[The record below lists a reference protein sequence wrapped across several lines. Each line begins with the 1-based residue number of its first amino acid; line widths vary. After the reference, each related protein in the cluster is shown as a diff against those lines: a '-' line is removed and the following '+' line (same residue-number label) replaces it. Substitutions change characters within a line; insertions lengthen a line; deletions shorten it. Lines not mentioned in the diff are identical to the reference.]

1 MRFSTPDRPFHMRK
15 IHRFSSL
22 FALIALSILLV
33 ACGGEDSATQELPQ
47 VNTDVSV
54 GEAKTEARKTS
65 ARRTTGGGSGEVGSN
80 PAVKSALAK
89 VEAALDAGNY
99 TAAVDIVL
107 KTQMDPA
114 DQRVAYGMVT
124 DEVTDAMASGDA
136 NATKAYQ
143 TMNQVRLMR
152 QRSGR

>member
-1 MRFSTPDRPFHMRK
+1 MRN
-15 IHRFSSL
+15 IHRFASL
-22 FALIALSILLV
+22 LVLITLSILLV
-33 ACGGEDSATQELPQ
+33 ACGSDDSATSEVPE

-54 GEAKTEARKTS
+54 GEAKTQSKKPS
-65 ARRTTGGGSGEVGSN
+65 ARRTTGGGSGEAGSN

>member
-1 MRFSTPDRPFHMRK
+1 MES
-15 IHRFSSL
+15 
-22 FALIALSILLV
+22 
-33 ACGGEDSATQELPQ
+33 
-47 VNTDVSV
+47 
-54 GEAKTEARKTS
+54 
-65 ARRTTGGGSGEVGSN
+65 
-80 PAVKSALAK
+80 
-89 VEAALDAGNY
+89 ALDAGNY

-124 DEVTDAMASGDA
+124 DEVTNAMASGDA

>member
-1 MRFSTPDRPFHMRK
+1 MRN
-15 IHRFSSL
+15 IHRFASL
-22 FALIALSILLV
+22 LVLITLSILLV
-33 ACGGEDSATQELPQ
+33 ACGSDDSATSEVPE

-54 GEAKTEARKTS
+54 GEAKTQARKTS

-124 DEVTDAMASGDA
+124 DEVTNAMSSGAA

-143 TMNQVRLMR
+143 TMNQERLMR

>member
-1 MRFSTPDRPFHMRK
+1 MSNNK
-15 IHRFSSL
+15 NLLSL
-22 FALIALSILLV
+22 FSAAALSLLIV
-33 ACGGEDSATQELPQ
+33 GCGGDDSAAGDAAP

-54 GEAKTEARKTS
+54 GEAETQSRKTS
-65 ARRTTGGGSGEVGSN
+65 ARRTTGGGSGEPGSN
-80 PAVKSALAK
+80 PAVQSAIAK
-89 VEAALDAGNY
+89 VENALDAGNY

-107 KTQMDPA
+107 KTKMDPA

-124 DEVTDAMASGDA
+124 KEVTQAMAQGDA
-136 NATKAYQ
+136 NAQKAYQ

>member
-1 MRFSTPDRPFHMRK
+1 MRN
-15 IHRFSSL
+15 IHRFASL
-22 FALIALSILLV
+22 LVLITLSILLV
-33 ACGGEDSATQELPQ
+33 ACGSDDSATSEVPE

-54 GEAKTEARKTS
+54 GEAKTQSKKTS
-65 ARRTTGGGSGEVGSN
+65 ARRTTGGGSGEAGST

>member
-1 MRFSTPDRPFHMRK
+1 MRNLN
-15 IHRFSSL
+15 I
-22 FALIALSILLV
+22 IVCLLLLAV
-33 ACGGEDSATQELPQ
+33 LPLAFVGCGGDETATDVPA

-54 GEAKTEARKTS
+54 GEADTQARKTS
-65 ARRTTGGGSGEVGSN
+65 ARRSTNTGSGEVGSN

-89 VEAALDAGNY
+89 VEAALDSGNY
-99 TAAVDIVL
+99 TGAVDIVL
-107 KTQMDPA
+107 KTKMDPA

-124 DEVTDAMASGDA
+124 DEVTRAMATGDA

>member
-1 MRFSTPDRPFHMRK
+1 MRN
-15 IHRFSSL
+15 IHRFASL
-22 FALIALSILLV
+22 LVLITLSILLV
-33 ACGGEDSATQELPQ
+33 ACGSDDSATSEVPE

-54 GEAKTEARKTS
+54 GEAKTQSKKTS
-65 ARRTTGGGSGEVGSN
+65 ARRTTGGGSGEAGSN

-136 NATKAYQ
+136 NATQAYQ